1 MLQSQAIRL
10 PVSQTNRN
18 FASELPPPHPNSQ
31 APNNVM
37 PYLGGRQAALSL
49 SYTSVSQSNV
59 TSVSCEG
66 QIMPL
71 QQAGARPAVTTSI
84 ALETSV
90 RPPPAGV
97 TAAEWREHTSA
108 DGRRMLFFSD
118 FLADNMRT
126 SLSTWE
132 KPFGLMTPMEV
143 SHATSFSWCP
153 FCTLIIFH
161 IYTEEL

>member
-1 MLQSQAIRL
+1 
-10 PVSQTNRN
+10 
-18 FASELPPPHPNSQ
+18 
-31 APNNVM
+31 
-37 PYLGGRQAALSL
+37 
-49 SYTSVSQSNV
+49 
-59 TSVSCEG
+59 
-66 QIMPL
+66 MPL

-132 KPFGLMTPMEV
+132 KSFGLMTPMEV

-153 FCTLIIFH
+153 FQVLLWYSNHCSFRFFLVDSWKILHLFH
-161 IYTEEL
+161 KNI